1 MNKVLIGIVATLGF
15 VVGALLLQIYFDSG
29 AAVPPSAAGAA
40 GDATAL
46 VLKWAFVLGLI
57 ALAIALG
64 VVGYNWLMARVRP
77 AGATAAAG
85 TTGTG
90 TLFRVPTWV
99 IVLVLIALALVFR
112 NELIALFPAGTQA
125 RLIAFGDAL
134 LNNWVLAGIII
145 AAVLLLLRQRT
156 AAIVVAALAL
166 LAFFFMP
173 DTSGLSKSDK
183 LYTYMTTPAPRLT
196 PTVTPREEVWARN
209 TSRDCPGTLLGPFRL
224 STAEVQFNPKGCYFY
239 AKGSG
244 TVKFTGLYF
253 GDLTVDLRTGAGDSP
268 AHSKVYAVRA
278 AHAPVEWQYIL
289 CSGPKKDMSTVDCR

>member
-1 MNKVLIGIVATLGF
+1 MNKVLVGIGVTLGF
-15 VVGALLLQIYFDSG
+15 VVGAVLLQIYFDSG
-29 AAVPPSAAGAA
+29 VASTPSTASAA

-77 AGATAAAG
+77 AAATAAAG
-85 TTGTG
+85 TTPAGFDFKMPKW
-90 TLFRVPTWV
+90 L
-99 IVLVLIALALVFR
+99 IVAVLIALVLVFR
-112 NELIALFPAGTQA
+112 NELLALFPPGTQV
-125 RLIAFGDAL
+125 RLVAFMDSL
-134 LNNWVLAGIII
+134 LNNWVLAGLII
-145 AAVLLLLRQRT
+145 AAVLLLLKQRT
-156 AAIVVAALAL
+156 AAILVTALVL

-173 DTSGLSKSDK
+173 DTSGLSRSERF
-183 LYTYMTTPAPRLT
+183 YTYLTTPAPRLV
-196 PTVTPREEVWARN
+196 PTRREEVLPAN

-239 AKGSG
+239 AKGNG

-278 AHAPVEWQYIL
+278 AHTPVEWQYIL
-289 CSGPKKDMSTVDCR
+289 CSAPKKDMSTLDCK